1 MEGKLKSINCTKLPT
16 LPFISVSEV
25 MSCFNHSELEIQKL
39 PRYQVN
45 FYPTF
50 RLLELT
56 FAVMVTIYIYFIQL
70 NNISIFQGIKKENVV
85 MFDKKMLGYVHCSR
99 NLNMFV
105 HLLRKNIENKTNMTR
120 DFYLEFEQYL
130 S

>member
-1 MEGKLKSINCTKLPT
+1 MGNAFAL
-16 LPFISVSEV
+16 FIISYIAFLFV
-25 MSCFNHSELEIQKL
+25 MDGYK
-39 PRYQVN
+39 
-45 FYPTF
+45 
-50 RLLELT
+50 
-56 FAVMVTIYIYFIQL
+56 FI
-70 NNISIFQGIKKENVV
+70 IFQYFKGLKKENVV
-85 MFDKKMLGYVHCSR
+85 MFDNKKMLGYVHCSR

>member
-1 MEGKLKSINCTKLPT
+1 MQENLKMFLNETKTKINELHRTYHINFHFGFPSNELFQSQSIGN
-16 LPFISVSEV
+16 
-25 MSCFNHSELEIQKL
+25 
-39 PRYQVN
+39 R
-45 FYPTF
+45 
-50 RLLELT
+50 ELT
-56 FAVMVTIYIYFIQL
+56 RIPGQVPVFYWVLQ
-70 NNISIFQGIKKENVV
+70 SDQGIKKENVV
-85 MFDKKMLGYVHCSR
+85 MFDKKMFGYVHCSR

>member
-45 FYPTF
+45 FYPAF
-50 RLLELT
+50 RLLELA
-56 FAVMVTIYIYFIQL
+56 FLMVTIYIYFLQL